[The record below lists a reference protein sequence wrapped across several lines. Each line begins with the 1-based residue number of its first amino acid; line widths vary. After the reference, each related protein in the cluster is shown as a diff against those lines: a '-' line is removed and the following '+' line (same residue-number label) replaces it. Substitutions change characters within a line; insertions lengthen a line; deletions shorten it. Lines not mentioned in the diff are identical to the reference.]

1 MAAEFEPQC
10 KVYSKSVA
18 VIFCG
23 EFLSFCEKE
32 FLKINSVTNSLF
44 KKSSKKKEN
53 GKILHN
59 CLQYEKIRN
68 ILYFQILNIVKFG

>member
-1 MAAEFEPQC
+1 
-10 KVYSKSVA
+10 
-18 VIFCG
+18 
-23 EFLSFCEKE
+23 LSFCEKE